1 MTRRLSLPAWLPAW
15 LLTSLLISGLFVAQ
29 TADAHRL
36 RPAIVTVTFSDDGT
50 WSAAL
55 QVNLEALLAGIG
67 PEHEDTSQAPQA
79 NVYNALRELPAEILR
94 SRFNE
99 SAPRLLEGI
108 DLRFD
113 DRRVAL
119 RVTVVDIP
127 PVGDAGVE
135 RLTTIRFV
143 GDIPPGSEAFTWRY
157 APEYGESALRLAM
170 PAGEIVRADWLMAGQ
185 TSAPFQLDP
194 KLVPVRTTADVLRDY
209 TVLGF
214 THILPK
220 GLDHI
225 LFVLGIFLLSVHW
238 RPLLYQVTA
247 FTVAHSIT
255 LALSL
260 YGVISLPAS
269 VVEPLIAL
277 SIVYVAVENIVV
289 GALKPWRVWVVF
301 GFGLLHGLGF
311 AGVLT
316 ELGLPK
322 GEFLPAL
329 IAFNVGVELGQLAV
343 IMLALLTVGL
353 WFRNRPW
360 YRARIV
366 IPASLLIAAVGLY
379 WTVERVLG

>member
-1 MTRRLSLPAWLPAW
+1 MTRRSYLPIGPFLGLVIGG
-15 LLTSLLISGLFVAQ
+15 LLLAQ
-29 TADAHRL
+29 SAGAHRL
-36 RPAIVTVTFSDDGT
+36 RPAIVTVTFSEDGT
-50 WSAAL
+50 WAAAL
-55 QVNLEALLAGIG
+55 QLNLEALLAGIG

-79 NVYNALRELPAEILR
+79 GVYNALRELPAETLR
-94 SRFNE
+94 TRFDE

-113 DRRVAL
+113 GRRVTSS
-119 RVTVVDIP
+119 VTAVEIP
-127 PVGDAGVE
+127 PVGDTGVE
-135 RLTTIRFV
+135 RLTTIRFA
-143 GDIPPGSEAFTWRY
+143 GDIPPGSAAFTWRY
-157 APEYGESALRLAM
+157 APEFGESALRLAM
-170 PAGEIVRADWLMAGQ
+170 PGGEVVRADWLMAGQ
-185 TSAPFQLDP
+185 MSAPFHLDP
-194 KLVPVRTTADVLRDY
+194 KLVPVRTTADVFRDY

-289 GALKPWRVWVVF
+289 GELKPWRVWIVF

-316 ELGLPK
+316 ELGLPA

-329 IAFNVGVELGQLAV
+329 IAFNVGVELGQLTV
-343 IMLALLTVGL
+343 ISLALLTVGL
-353 WFRNRPW
+353 WFRDRPW

-366 IPASLLIAAVGLY
+366 IPGSLLIAATGAY
-379 WTVERVLG
+379 WTIERIAG

>member
-1 MTRRLSLPAWLPAW
+1 MFLAA
-15 LLTSLLISGLFVAQ
+15 LLTGPA
-29 TADAHRL
+29 ADAHRL
-36 RPAIVTVTFSDDGT
+36 RPAIVTVTFNADGGYT
-50 WSAAL
+50 AAL
-55 QVNLEALLAGIG
+55 QLNLEALLAGIG

-79 NVYNALRELPAEILR
+79 DVYNALRELSADDLR
-94 SRFNE
+94 ARFDE
-99 SAPRLLEGI
+99 DAPRLIEGI

-113 DRRVAL
+113 GRRVEP
-119 RVTVVDIP
+119 RVAAVDTP
-127 PVGDAGVE
+127 PVGDTGVE
-135 RLTTIRFV
+135 RLTTIRFA

-157 APEYGESALRLAM
+157 APAFGESALRLAM
-170 PAGEIVRADWLMAGQ
+170 PGGEIVRADWLMAGQ
-185 TSAPFQLDP
+185 ASAPFQLDP
-194 KLVPVRTTADVLRDY
+194 KLVPVRTTAEVFRDY

-260 YGVISLPAS
+260 YGVVALPAS

-289 GALKPWRVWVVF
+289 SGLKPWRVWVVF

-329 IAFNVGVELGQLAV
+329 IAFNVGVELGQLTV
-343 IMLALLTVGL
+343 IALAFLTVGL
-353 WFRNRPW
+353 WFRDRPW
-360 YRARIV
+360 YRARVV
-366 IPASLLIAAVGLY
+366 IPASTLIALVGAY
-379 WTVERVLG
+379 WTIERLAG

>member
-1 MTRRLSLPAWLPAW
+1 LTGRFNLRPL
-15 LLTSLLISGLFVAQ
+15 LLTGFLLGGLLLAPA
-29 TADAHRL
+29 ADAHRL

-50 WSAAL
+50 WAAAL
-55 QVNLEALLAGIG
+55 QLNLEALLAGIG

-79 NVYNALRELPAEILR
+79 EVYDALRELPPETLR
-94 SRFNE
+94 ARFDE
-99 SAPRLLEGI
+99 AAPRLLAGV

-113 DRRVAL
+113 GRRMTPG
-119 RVTVVDIP
+119 VTAVDIP
-127 PVGDAGVE
+127 AVGDLGVE
-135 RLTTIRFV
+135 RLTTIRFA
-143 GDIPPGSEAFTWRY
+143 GDIPPGSAAFTWRY
-157 APEYGESALRLAM
+157 APEFGESALRLAM
-170 PAGEIVRADWLMAGQ
+170 PGGAIVRADWLMAGQ
-185 TSAPFQLDP
+185 SSAPFQLDP
-194 KLVPVRTTADVLRDY
+194 KLVPVRTTAEVFRDY

-277 SIVYVAVENIVV
+277 SIVYVAVENIIV
-289 GALKPWRVWVVF
+289 GELRPWRVWVVF

-316 ELGLPK
+316 ELGLPV

-343 IMLALLTVGL
+343 IALALLTVGL
-353 WFRNRPW
+353 WFRERPW

-366 IPASLLIAAVGLY
+366 IPASLVIAVVGAY
-379 WTVERVLG
+379 WTVERIVG

>member
-1 MTRRLSLPAWLPAW
+1 LSPWLRAWLF
-15 LLTSLLISGLFVAQ
+15 TSLLISGLFVAQ

-36 RPAIVTVTFSDDGT
+36 RPAIVTVTFSGDGT

-55 QVNLEALLAGIG
+55 QLNLEALLAGIG

-79 NVYNALRELPAEILR
+79 DVYNALRELPAQALR
-94 SRFNE
+94 ARFNE

-119 RVTVVDIP
+119 RVTAVEVP

-135 RLTTIRFV
+135 RLTTIRFA

-157 APEYGESALRLAM
+157 APQYGESALRLAM
-170 PAGEIVRADWLMAGQ
+170 PAGEIVRADWLKAGQ

-194 KLVPVRTTADVLRDY
+194 KMVPVRTTADVLRDY

-260 YGVISLPAS
+260 YGVIWLPAS

-343 IMLALLTVGL
+343 IVLALLTVGF

-360 YRARIV
+360 YRARVV